1 MLPDFE
7 LATIIQA
14 CIRLATIITIS
25 FMCVQCVYSVHWLF
39 NMEFLTFI
47 GHSDYVGDGVET
59 CLVTGLRTGLINAGI
74 NVVGL
79 QFIGDL

>member
-1 MLPDFE
+1 M
-7 LATIIQA
+7 
-14 CIRLATIITIS
+14 
-25 FMCVQCVYSVHWLF
+25 CVYSVHWLF

-47 GHSDYVGDGVET
+47 GHSDYVVDGMGDGVET
-59 CLVTGLRTGLINAGI
+59 CLITGLINAGI

>member
-1 MLPDFE
+1 
-7 LATIIQA
+7 
-14 CIRLATIITIS
+14 
-25 FMCVQCVYSVHWLF
+25 MCVHWLF

-59 CLVTGLRTGLINAGI
+59 CLITGLINAGI
-74 NVVGL
+74 NVVRF

>member
-1 MLPDFE
+1 
-7 LATIIQA
+7 
-14 CIRLATIITIS
+14 
-25 FMCVQCVYSVHWLF
+25 MCVCVCVYSVHWLF

-59 CLVTGLRTGLINAGI
+59 CLITGLITGLINAGI
-74 NVVGL
+74 NVVRL